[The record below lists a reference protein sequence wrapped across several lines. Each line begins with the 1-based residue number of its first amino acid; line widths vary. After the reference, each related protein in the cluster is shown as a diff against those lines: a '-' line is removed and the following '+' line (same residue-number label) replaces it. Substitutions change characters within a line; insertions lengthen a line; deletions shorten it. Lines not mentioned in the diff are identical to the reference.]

1 MVRRFQGKQGV
12 RTTGPIDFSD
22 VFDRIPSPYML
33 LDRDLRYVAAN
44 AAYLATVQ
52 RGWDELEGR
61 NVFDAFPSEGE
72 ARAQLEASLA
82 HARDRGEVTELP
94 LIHYAIERPP
104 HLGGGAEERIW
115 SATHTPIPDETG
127 STRYILQHTQDVT
140 AIQRLKEAAFGSRSA
155 TMLGDE
161 VLRRAETV
169 QSQSRQLRSLFMQ
182 APRFM
187 AVLRGPDH
195 VFDLVNNAYAQLIG
209 HREVSGLP
217 LRTALPEVVGQGFI
231 DLLDQVLATREAFVG
246 RRVKVALQRNADA
259 ALEERYLD
267 FVYQPIIE
275 ADGQASGVFVEGVD
289 MTDQVHADE
298 RQRLL
303 LDELNHRVK
312 NTLATVQAI
321 AQQTLRGASTPQ
333 TFAAAFEARLLAL
346 SQTHNALTDSQW
358 AGAGLRQLLIQELGP
373 YGSERIVMDGPDVHL
388 PARVALSLGMVF
400 HELATNAAKYGSLS
414 NAGRLALAWSMRDD
428 EHLVFEW
435 RELEGPPARQPH
447 RRGFGSR
454 LIERSITGELRG
466 AIMADYSPAG
476 LLVRFDVPLARDFG

>member
-1 MVRRFQGKQGV
+1 V
-12 RTTGPIDFSD
+12 RTTGPIDFGEI
-22 VFDRIPSPYML
+22 FDRIPSPYML

-44 AAYLATVQ
+44 AAYLRTLQ
-52 RGWDELEGR
+52 RDWDELKGR
-61 NVFDAFPSEGE
+61 DLFEVFPSEGE
-72 ARAQLEASLA
+72 TRAQLEASLVL
-82 HARDRGEVTELP
+82 ARDRGEVTELP
-94 LIHYAIERPP
+94 LIHYAIERPS
-104 HLGGGAEERIW
+104 HLGGGVEDRIW

-127 STRYILQHTQDVT
+127 ATRYILQHTQDVT

-169 QSQSRQLRSLFMQ
+169 QSQSRQLRNLFMQ
-182 APRFM
+182 APSFM

-209 HREVSGLP
+209 PREVTGLP
-217 LRTALPEVVGQGFI
+217 VRTALPELVEQGFV
-231 DLLDQVLATREAFVG
+231 DLLDRVLATREAFVG
-246 RRVKVALQRNADA
+246 RRVKIALQRNADA

-275 ADGQASGVFVEGVD
+275 ADGKATGVFVEGVD
-289 MTDQVHADE
+289 MTDQVQADE

-321 AQQTLRGASTPQ
+321 AQQTLRGAATPED
-333 TFAAAFEARLLAL
+333 FAAAFEARLLAL

-373 YGSERIVMDGPDVHL
+373 YGPERIVMDGPDVHL

-414 NAGRLALAWSMRDD
+414 NAGRLALAWSLLDD
-428 EHLVFEW
+428 ERLVFEW
-435 RELEGPPARQPH
+435 REFDGPPARQPT

-466 AIMADYSPAG
+466 VIVADYSPAG
-476 LLVRFDVPLARDFG
+476 LFVRFDVPLARDFG

>member
-1 MVRRFQGKQGV
+1 V
-12 RTTGPIDFSD
+12 RTTGPIDFGEI
-22 VFDRIPSPYML
+22 FDRIPSPYML

-52 RGWDELEGR
+52 RDWSALEGR
-61 NVFDAFPSEGE
+61 GIFEAFPSEGE
-72 ARAQLEASLA
+72 TRAQLEASLA
-82 HARDRGEVTELP
+82 RARDRGEVTELP
-94 LIHYAIERPP
+94 LIHYAIERPA
-104 HLGGGAEERIW
+104 HLGGGFEDRIW

-127 STRYILQHTQDVT
+127 ATRYILQHTQDVT

-161 VLRRAETV
+161 VLRRAEAV
-169 QSQSRQLRSLFMQ
+169 QSQSRQMRNLFMQ
-182 APRFM
+182 APGFM

-195 VFDLVNNAYAQLIG
+195 IFDLANNAYAQLIG
-209 HREVSGLP
+209 HREVTGLP
-217 LRTALPEVVGQGFI
+217 VRTALPEVVGQGFI
-231 DLLDQVLATREAFVG
+231 DLLDRVMVTREAFVG
-246 RRVKVALQRNADA
+246 RRVKVALQRSADA

-267 FVYQPIIE
+267 FIYQPIIE
-275 ADGQASGVFVEGVD
+275 ADGTASGVFVEGVD
-289 MTDQVHADE
+289 MTDQVQADE

-321 AQQTLRGASTPQ
+321 AQQTLRGSTTPE

-358 AGAGLRQLLIQELGP
+358 AGAGLRQILAQELGP
-373 YGSERIVMDGPDVHL
+373 HGEERVILKGQDVHL

-400 HELATNAAKYGSLS
+400 HELATNAAKYGALS
-414 NAGRLALAWSMRDD
+414 TAGRLTLSWSVTGD
-428 EHLVFEW
+428 ETLFFEW
-435 RELEGPPARQPH
+435 RETGGPPTAPPQ

-454 LIERSITGELRG
+454 LIERSIAGELRG
-466 AIMADYSPAG
+466 RIAADYSEEG
-476 LLVRFDVPLARDFG
+476 LIVRFDVPLARDFH